1 MYRTSV
7 EPRRFL
13 FVFFAVSALLTV
25 SVFLVPFLSPY
36 GSLVYLDGTP
46 GVIDHW
52 DIWSSEDPFTMVLYL
67 LGDIFCHQQMSRSV
81 ILNGSEMPICIRDL
95 GLLMGFMFGCLITS
109 LKFGHPAIY
118 RHARAY
124 VVISFLL
131 IFADWSIQH
140 AFDLNVPFTRLV
152 TGLLAGAGFSLI
164 LYCWTNSVF
173 FSEKTED

>member
-1 MYRTSV
+1 MHRTSV

-13 FVFFAVSALLTV
+13 SVFFAVSVLLTL

-36 GSLVYLDGTP
+36 GSFVDLDGTP

-52 DIWSSEDPFTMVLYL
+52 DIWSSEDPFTMIFYI
-67 LGDIFCHQQMSRSV
+67 LGDIFCHQQMSRTV
-81 ILNGSEMPICIRDL
+81 ILNGSEMPVCIRDL

-124 VVISFLL
+124 VVVSFLL
-131 IFADWSIQH
+131 IFTDWAIQH

-152 TGLLAGAGFSLI
+152 TGLLAGAGFALI
-164 LYCWTNSVF
+164 LYCWTCSVF
-173 FSEKTED
+173 FSGKTAE